1 MNTVALTG
9 TLVEDPDLYEDGDEP
24 VRCTMRL
31 AVPRHARG
39 GRREPG
45 FVYVA
50 VTTFGLE
57 ARGCAER
64 LRRGDRLGVTGRI
77 EQDKHRTPEGRRVD
91 HSVLIDQLDLPSEQ
105 NEPKEE
111 Q

>member
-1 MNTVALTG
+1 MNSVALTG
-9 TLVEDPDLYEDGDEP
+9 TLVEDPALREGADP

-45 FVYVA
+45 VVYVA
-50 VTTFGLE
+50 VSTFGLE
-57 ARGCAER
+57 ARECAER
-64 LRRGDRLGVTGRI
+64 LRRGDRIGLTGRI
-77 EQDKHRTPEGRRVD
+77 AQDRPRTPEGWRVD
-91 HSVLIDQLDLPSEQ
+91 HSVLIDQRDLPPERE
-105 NEPKEE
+105 EPKEE

>member
-1 MNTVALTG
+1 
-9 TLVEDPDLYEDGDEP
+9 
-24 VRCTMRL
+24 MRL

-45 FVYVA
+45 VVYVA

-57 ARGCAER
+57 ARDCAER
-64 LRRGDRLGVTGRI
+64 LRRGDRIGVTGRI
-77 EQDKHRTPEGRRVD
+77 EQDRHRTSEGWRVD
-91 HSVLIDQLDLPSEQ
+91 HSVLIDQLDLPPERK
-105 NEPKEE
+105 EPKEE